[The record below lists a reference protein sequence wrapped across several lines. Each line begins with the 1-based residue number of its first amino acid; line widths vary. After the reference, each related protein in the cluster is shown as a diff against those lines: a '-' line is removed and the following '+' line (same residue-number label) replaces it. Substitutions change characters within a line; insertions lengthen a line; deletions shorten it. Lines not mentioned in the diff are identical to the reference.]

1 VVEGPNNVGKT
12 TFINKLANEL
22 PCWQIEHLTGDC
34 PNDVNFYDHILSDK
48 RDVILDR
55 CHVGEMIYPQI
66 YERVPKLTEEEFYSL
81 CDKHKDHVI
90 YVFIDAETAFIYR
103 SCKNKNEEFV
113 IGDVL
118 HEKFEFDGY
127 CMDLTYRGCKVYRFT
142 NRITNEYATDCNEET
157 VLNNLIKEV
166 MT

>member
-1 VVEGPNNVGKT
+1 
-12 TFINKLANEL
+12 
-22 PCWQIEHLTGDC
+22 
-34 PNDVNFYDHILSDK
+34 
-48 RDVILDR
+48 
-55 CHVGEMIYPQI
+55 MIYPQI

-118 HEKFEFDGY
+118 HERFEFDGY
-127 CMDLTYRGCKVYRFT
+127 CMDLTYRGCKVYRLVNRVT
-142 NRITNEYATDCNEET
+142 NGYAHDVDAEIFIDNITNAIN
-157 VLNNLIKEV
+157 IK
-166 MT
+166 